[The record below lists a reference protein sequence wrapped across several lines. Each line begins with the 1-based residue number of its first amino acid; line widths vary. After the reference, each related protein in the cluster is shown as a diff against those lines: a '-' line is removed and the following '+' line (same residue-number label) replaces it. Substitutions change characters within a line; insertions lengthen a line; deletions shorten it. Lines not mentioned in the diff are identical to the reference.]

1 MGSEC
6 VEEGVLPPNELSHAL
21 PNRHG
26 ERKAGRLPLPGRK
39 LLVIALPCHQG
50 EHRAGQ
56 LFGHALARGQV
67 KVVVILLCLT

>member
-6 VEEGVLPPNELSHAL
+6 VEEGVLPPNELSPAL
-21 PNRHG
+21 PNLHG
-26 ERKAGRLPLPGRK
+26 ERVAGRLLLPGRK

-50 EHRAGQ
+50 EHGAGQ
-56 LFGHALARGQV
+56 PLGHALACGQV